1 MKRRRFLQGMAAA
14 PLGET
19 LLSRVHGDGRKTRVS
34 STGTESSDVRKDP
47 EWVSRVRAQMPVTR
61 EMAYFQTG
69 SFGPSPTPVVDRVRK
84 LMEHQLKGPAAPA
97 SIQQLQKAED
107 ACRPLLARLFGALE
121 EEITLTHNTTE
132 GMNIV
137 LWSVDWN
144 PGDEIIISSQE
155 HPALMIPSYNLLSRF
170 KVNYRKAS
178 IDLNEDVVANVL
190 KQISPRTRLVAMS
203 HVSRRNGRAIP
214 ARELATALHSRNVR
228 LLLDG
233 AQAAGNIRVNFDEL
247 GVDYYSLCGH
257 KWLLGPKGTGAL
269 IIRKDLLEKTP
280 VSFTGAHSQKSY
292 DEQGHFEWHSDG
304 RRYEYGTR
312 AQFNFGGFAEALRW
326 LDSLG
331 TENIFK
337 RIQTFSLEA
346 ATAIRNSK
354 KFELA
359 SPLSDSERS
368 GIVVVRLPAGSL
380 AAQVSQKLIEE
391 DRILVSPLE
400 DPRNLRLSLH
410 FFNTWKEFERLMSR
424 LDHHC

>member
-1 MKRRRFLQGMAAA
+1 MTRRSFLQGIAAA
-14 PLGET
+14 PLAET
-19 LLSRVHGDGRKTRVS
+19 LISRVHGDGRKIQVS
-34 STGTESSDVRKDP
+34 STETESSDVRKDP
-47 EWVSRVRAQMPVTR
+47 EWVSRARDQMPVTR

-69 SFGPSPTPVVDRVRK
+69 SFGPSPTPVVDRVRE
-84 LMEHQLKGPAAPA
+84 LMEYQLKGPAAPA
-97 SIQQLQKAED
+97 SIQQLQQAED
-107 ACRPLLARLFGALE
+107 ACRPLVARFFGARE
-121 EEITLTHNTTE
+121 EEVALTHNTTE

-137 LWSVDWN
+137 LWSVDWS
-144 PGDEIIISSQE
+144 PGDEIIISNQE

-170 KVNYRKAS
+170 KVNYKKAS
-178 IDLNEDVVANVL
+178 IDLNEDVVTNVL
-190 KQISPRTRLVAMS
+190 RQISPRTRLVAMS

-214 ARELATALHSRNVR
+214 ARELAAALHSRNIR

-269 IIRKDLLEKTP
+269 IVRKDLLEKTP

-292 DEQGHFEWHSDG
+292 DEHGHFEWHPDG

-331 TENIFK
+331 TETIFK
-337 RIQTFSLEA
+337 RIQAFALEA

-354 KFELA
+354 RFELA

-368 GIVVVRLPAGSL
+368 GIVVVRLPVGSQ
-380 AAQVSQKLIEE
+380 AAQVSQKLIGE

>member
-1 MKRRRFLQGMAAA
+1 
-14 PLGET
+14 
-19 LLSRVHGDGRKTRVS
+19 
-34 STGTESSDVRKDP
+34 
-47 EWVSRVRAQMPVTR
+47 MPVTR

-69 SFGPSPTPVVDRVRK
+69 SFGPSPSPVVDRVRE

-97 SIQQLQKAED
+97 SIQQLQQAED
-107 ACRPLLARLFGALE
+107 ACRPLVARFLGARE
-121 EEITLTHNTTE
+121 EEVTLTHNTTE

-137 LWSVDWN
+137 FWSMDWN
-144 PGDEIIISSQE
+144 AGDEIVLSNQE

-170 KVNYRKAS
+170 KVHYKRAS
-178 IDLNEDVVANVL
+178 IDLDEDVVSNVL
-190 KQISPRTRLVAMS
+190 RQISSRTRLVAMS

-214 ARELATALHSRNVR
+214 ARELAAALHSRNIR

-233 AQAAGNIRVNFDEL
+233 AQAAGNVRVNFSEL
-247 GVDYYSLCGH
+247 GADYYSLCGH

-269 IIRKDLLEKTP
+269 MIRKDLLEKTP

-292 DEQGHFEWHSDG
+292 DEHGNVEWHPDG

-331 TENIFK
+331 TERIFD
-337 RIQTFSLEA
+337 RVQRLSLEA
-346 ATAIRNSK
+346 AKAIVRSK
-354 KFELA
+354 KFALA

-368 GIVVVRLPAGSL
+368 GIVVVRLPEGRTAMD
-380 AAQVSQKLIEE
+380 VSQRLMKE

-400 DPRNLRLSLH
+400 DPRNLRVSLH
-410 FFNTWKEFERLMSR
+410 FFNTWKEFERLMSQ
-424 LDHHC
+424 LNHYC